1 MSLKVNLDEGT
12 ILVKGTALFSNPTVI
27 MMIFPLRRLFLP
39 AAIAAGI
46 GGPFLIQQGGLKSIS
61 QKVGTVWHS
70 DTAAVEPEPSSRL
83 DDIRRHVSP
92 SHLETTSNHPIT
104 GQPVTELGEI
114 FRFNVTPEWVMYR
127 WPRVTTQLADLELNG
142 LRVPLVTGT
151 NKYDLAGSLTYYF
164 DKKQQLQ
171 RISFR
176 GFTDD
181 ESKLVELVTKHCGLR
196 PVSTLARGLYLVK
209 WNGKPR
215 SALRICTASIVRAD
229 SPYTRLDVE
238 LELNRPGPGY
248 RLSKAFEQSLEEDL
262 SQSTW

>member
-1 MSLKVNLDEGT
+1 
-12 ILVKGTALFSNPTVI
+12 

-39 AAIAAGI
+39 TAIAAGI
-46 GGPFLIQQGGLKSIS
+46 GGPFVMQQGGLESIS
-61 QKVGTVWHS
+61 EKVGAAWHS
-70 DTAAVEPEPSSRL
+70 DTTPSEPEPSSALDNTRRL
-83 DDIRRHVSP
+83 AAP
-92 SHLETTSNHPIT
+92 SHLETTSSHPIT
-104 GQPVTELGEI
+104 GQPVTELNEI
-114 FRFNVTPEWVMYR
+114 FRFNVTPEWIMFR

-151 NKYDLAGSLTYYF
+151 SKYDLAGSLTYYF

-181 ESKLVELVTKHCGLR
+181 ETKLVELVTKRCGLR

-209 WNGKPR
+209 WSGKPR
-215 SALRICTASIVRAD
+215 SALRIRTAAIVRAD
-229 SPYTRLDVE
+229 APYTRLDVE

-248 RLSKAFEQSLEEDL
+248 RLSKAFEQSLEEDRGKNI
-262 SQSTW
+262 W